1 MRKTLRNKKMK
12 KLSLIFILMIAFA
25 TVFGQ
30 GKKDRTDAFN
40 YLRKGKLDEALKKI
54 EPTISDPTTMNEA
67 KTWFY
72 RGNIYLQIHMSELPQ
87 YKNLDPNALSKAYE
101 SYQKM
106 LELDTKKEFYT
117 EGIQNLLVISEQ
129 LYNEG
134 VKEFQATKYNEA
146 LANFEQAAQVAQ
158 SYGSVDTL
166 AIFNAGLSA
175 ENAQNTDKAIQY
187 YNKAVELNY
196 KQPLIYS
203 SLANL
208 YLMKKDTTMAFEI
221 MKQGRQ
227 KYPDEFALLITET
240 NLYLG
245 AGQTEKAMANL
256 QQAVKTDPLN
266 PTIHYAVG
274 ASYDQ
279 MGNKQ
284 EAEKAYLKAIELKPD
299 YFEANYNLGALYVNQ
314 AAEIQ
319 NEANKLKL
327 NDPNYDVMKKQA
339 DDILSKSLPYL
350 EKATV
355 LDPKDRSTLL
365 ALKEIYTRLSMYDKL
380 KEVNTRIAEL

>member
-1 MRKTLRNKKMK
+1 MK